1 MKMSKKKFYAEYKGS
16 FIREKSWEG
25 KVQSTYSKA
34 VNLLHPS
41 GNLISIVDSID
52 NMTDYGLTVSK
63 FSSLLSMVSNG
74 SQFLWEGDCI
84 IFPDMIVDISGAS
97 VWSGTLFKTFSELS
111 IDIIPIKSAFIE
123 FTAEEG
129 LSSLIT
135 NKAGNLYSNAADKII
150 KKAVETANIPGG
162 LLIDLNLLV
171 GMGIGFTPSGDDF
184 LAGVMLYET
193 LSGVNLIN
201 RESVRDKLSGTTEGG
216 RTLLMLALC
225 NSFPN
230 YLKQFARSVYSSNIS
245 PGEAVKRAIMHGST
259 SGSDSLV
266 GFILAVEK
274 FAKID

>member
-1 MKMSKKKFYAEYKGS
+1 MTSKTFHAEYKGS
-16 FIREKSWEG
+16 FLQEDSWEG
-25 KVQSTYSKA
+25 RVQSSYSK
-34 VNLLHPS
+34 VMNLLHPS

-63 FSSLLSMVSNG
+63 FSSLLSRVSIGN
-74 SQFLWEGDCI
+74 QFLWEGDRI

-150 KKAVETANIPGG
+150 KKAVQTANIPGG

-184 LAGVMLYET
+184 LTGVMLYET
-193 LSGVNLIN
+193 ISGINLVN
-201 RESVRDKLSGTTEGG
+201 RESIRNKLSGTTEGG
-216 RTLLMLALC
+216 RTLLILALS
-225 NSFPN
+225 NSFPY
-230 YLKQFARSVYSSNIS
+230 YLKQFAESVCTKNIY

-259 SGSDSLV
+259 SGSDSLT
-266 GFILAVEK
+266 GFIWASEK
-274 FAKID
+274 IKKID